1 MIDRNRG
8 RNGVGTLEAATV
20 PALVVGVEKVAT
32 RELLARRRL
41 RALKTLVERFRWG
54 RRELLIVE
62 MLQAAHEAGI
72 TGSNIPA
79 QELREKV
86 DGTTSSSFALAQILD
101 HEERLIRWYRSVR
114 ADWAQ
119 RRVASDPIIF
129 VLVHGSTLRAVEDG
143 HGIRHGQLAASIHA
157 EITRLKLALD
167 KAGTER
173 A

>member
-8 RNGVGTLEAATV
+8 RNGVGTLEAPTV

-32 RELLARRRL
+32 KELLARRRM
-41 RALKTLVERFRWG
+41 RALKTLTERFKWG

-62 MLQAAHEAGI
+62 MLQVAVEAGV
-72 TGSNIPA
+72 TGAIIPA
-79 QELREKV
+79 QTLREKV
-86 DGTTSSSFALAQILD
+86 DGGGQGSNYIGAICERD
-101 HEERLIRWYRSVR
+101 EELIRWYRAVR
-114 ADWAQ
+114 ADWSA
-119 RRVASDPIIF
+119 RRVRSDAIIF

-143 HGIRHGQLAASIHA
+143 HGIRHGQLAVSIHE